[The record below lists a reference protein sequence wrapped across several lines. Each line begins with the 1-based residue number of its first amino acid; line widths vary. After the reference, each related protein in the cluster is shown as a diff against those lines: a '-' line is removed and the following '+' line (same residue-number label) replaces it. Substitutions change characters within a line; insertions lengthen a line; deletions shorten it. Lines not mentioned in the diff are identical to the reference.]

1 MIIAFILD
9 GTILKYAPYSLFS
22 ILIFIFMNKK
32 NLLKYY
38 FLSFIIGLFYDFFY
52 SNLLFY
58 NSFIFLTCA
67 FIIYKLQNKLEHN
80 LLNSLII
87 ALITIVYYYTI
98 TFIILLCLNYIP
110 FDFKRYLNIL
120 LNSSI
125 LNIFFILIVYLIKK
139 KKHIYYC

>member
-58 NSFIFLTCA
+58 NSFIFLTCTV
-67 FIIYKLQNKLEHN
+67 IIYKLQNKLEHN

-139 KKHIYYC
+139 KKHIYYW